1 MLGNFVDLHLKVA
14 ARLLVVVPR
23 QQVVA
28 AVFLWAALRQTLVVD
43 LWTVARSMAVVRRRA
58 AWVLE
63 VTENPRDAVA
73 ENQRAVALP
82 LVVAIPVPP
91 IPP

>member
-1 MLGNFVDLHLKVA
+1 V

-28 AVFLWAALRQTLVVD
+28 AVILWAAPRQTLVVG
-43 LWTVARSMAVVRRRA
+43 LLAVVRRRA

-63 VTENPRDAVA
+63 VPENPRDAVA

-91 IPP
+91 IPR